1 LGDSLTKYYWGDHFK
16 INELGGERDTC
27 GGEDVHTGFWYGKR
41 PIRRLRRRWEVNTKM
56 DMQERIREG
65 LTRMIWLRIRTRGEL
80 L

>member
-1 LGDSLTKYYWGDHFK
+1 
-16 INELGGERDTC
+16 
-27 GGEDVHTGFWYGKR
+27 
-41 PIRRLRRRWEVNTKM
+41 M